1 MICNADCTILIRTVN
16 PISHQYE
23 WNKKIYTNVY
33 FECFKSSN
41 IAGDKK
47 DGCYCCIYNQTSI
60 EAKMEDIIVKGI
72 IEDNNIN
79 ITDIKNRYQ
88 TFSISKITIC
98 DTGNIKHIEIE
109 SI

>member
-1 MICNADCTILIRTVN
+1 
-16 PISHQYE
+16 
-23 WNKKIYTNVY
+23 
-33 FECFKSSN
+33 
-41 IAGDKK
+41 
-47 DGCYCCIYNQTSI
+47 
-60 EAKMEDIIVKGI
+60 MEDIIVKGI